1 MIDSRLLSGLRRRF
15 PARSAEG
22 GTAPL
27 LPGRQVVSALW
38 VSDGAAPEGLWQK
51 LHREHGAGSGLWPLL
66 LAPKSGGD
74 GPHLD
79 GQDLGLAPGEPAPH
93 GHDPAALLRGWW
105 ERAVLW
111 CPTGD
116 PQERAELL
124 ETLEP
129 FGAAWPGLAPA
140 VEHAASSLPDPED
153 CADALAR
160 QLLRS
165 RPGLRI
171 GLVRADGGAQA
182 LAACGWNGTNGHGDS
197 GALAAVLR
205 SWQERFGARLVQAG
219 PDSLYLS
226 VAAPPTGLREA
237 LLVAAEHAAFCPG
250 NLFQSEEGLTGYAG
264 ELVDEGCWSFWWD

>member
-1 MIDSRLLSGLRRRF
+1 MIDSELLSGLRGRF
-15 PARSAEG
+15 PDRSAEG
-22 GTAPL
+22 RTVPL
-27 LPGRQVVSALW
+27 LPGRQVVPALW
-38 VSDGAAPEGLWQK
+38 VSEAAAPEGMWQR
-51 LHREHGAGSGLWPLL
+51 LHREHAVSGLWPLL
-66 LAPKSGGD
+66 LEPRGE
-74 GPHLD
+74 GPDLD
-79 GQDLGLAPGEPAPH
+79 GADLGLAPGQPGKPALE
-93 GHDPAALLRGWW
+93 GYDPEVLLRGWW

-140 VEHAASSLPDPED
+140 AAAAAARDPQD
-153 CADALAR
+153 CADRLAR

-171 GLVRADGGAQA
+171 GLVRADGGAEA

-197 GALAAVLR
+197 GAIAAVLR
-205 SWQERFGARLVQAG
+205 SWQERFGARVVQVGA
-219 PDSLYLS
+219 DSLYLS
-226 VAAPPTGLREA
+226 VAAPPTGLEEA
-237 LLVAAEHAAFCPG
+237 LLVAAEHAAFCPD
-250 NLFQSEEGLTGYAG
+250 NLFQSDEGLGGYAE

>member
-15 PARSAEG
+15 PDRSAEAR
-22 GTAPL
+22 TPPQ
-27 LPGRQVVSALW
+27 LPGRQLAPALW
-38 VSDGAAPEGLWQK
+38 VSDTAPPQGAWQR

-66 LAPKSGGD
+66 LDPRGE
-74 GPHLD
+74 GPDLD
-79 GQDLGLAPGEPAPH
+79 GADLGLGAEQQGVPASEAYDPG
-93 GHDPAALLRGWW
+93 ALLRGWW

-116 PQERAELL
+116 PQDRAELL
-124 ETLEP
+124 ETLQP
-129 FGAAWPGLAPA
+129 FGAAWPGPAPA
-140 VEHAASSLPDPED
+140 ATPAGDPQER
-153 CADALAR
+153 ADALAR
-160 QLLRS
+160 QLLGS

-197 GALAAVLR
+197 GAIAAVLR

-219 PDSLYLS
+219 ADSLYLS
-226 VAAPPTGLREA
+226 VAAPPRRLEEA
-237 LLVAAEHAAFCPG
+237 LLVAAEHAAFCPD
-250 NLFQSEEGLTGYAG
+250 NLFRSDQGLAGYAE